1 MENKGPSPSKFLSL
15 LEEMNIRLGEINKHL
30 IRVESQLTEQDGKSR
45 PYVMCSK
52 EEKKERLISCGRWYE
67 GEMVWMEG
75 GIYEDW
81 VYCPKSRDEYRVI
94 NDHGETFIQRV
105 VKGR

>member
-1 MENKGPSPSKFLSL
+1 MIDS
-15 LEEMNIRLGEINKHL
+15 RLKE
-30 IRVESQLTEQDGKSR
+30 VESQLKERDGKPL

-52 EEKKERLISCGRWYE
+52 EEKRERLISCGRWQE
-67 GEMVWMEG
+67 GEMVWMED

-94 NDHGETFIQRV
+94 NDHGETFVQRV
-105 VKGR
+105 VKSR